1 MRQFEVDSHVE
12 RLAEEC
18 LEASSRAEEGKAE
31 EEGPQT
37 ARGQEAPPEGAALAK
52 GERVETVRRHDI
64 SSRHGLVEGL
74 AD

>member
-37 ARGQEAPPEGAALAK
+37 AMGQEAPPEGAALAK
-52 GERVETVRRHDI
+52 GERV
-64 SSRHGLVEGL
+64 
-74 AD
+74 